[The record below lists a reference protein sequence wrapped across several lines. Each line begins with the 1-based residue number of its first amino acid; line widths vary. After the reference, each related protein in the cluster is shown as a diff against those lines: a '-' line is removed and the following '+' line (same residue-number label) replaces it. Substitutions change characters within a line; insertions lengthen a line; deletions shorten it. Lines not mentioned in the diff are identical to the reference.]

1 VTEIMT
7 LQNVSVHFPVR
18 GALPFLRKGEIQAVS
33 DVSLSIHRGEIF
45 GIVGESGCGKTTL
58 ASAMVGMIKPTGG
71 QVLFE
76 GVDLNRLP
84 RDEFKKMRRR
94 MQMIFQDPFSS
105 LNPRFNVYQIVSE
118 PMLIR
123 GEDDE
128 ETMKAR
134 VVELLE
140 LVGLSSQDLYRY
152 PSDFSGG
159 QRQRLGIARAISLNP
174 SFLVC
179 DEPVSALDVSIH
191 AQILNLLLELQEK
204 FNLTYVFISHNLA
217 DVKKMCDHLAVMYLG
232 KVMEAGNSDKIFANP
247 MHPYTQALIAAILDI
262 DFSEER
268 EIIVLPGDT
277 PSPINPP
284 SGCRFWQRCPKAMRG
299 CREVPPEYVE
309 VEPDHF
315 VACHLVNGFPDQELP
330 EGYDQPMV
338 PREKVPGR

>member
-1 VTEIMT
+1 MTELMT

-18 GALPFLRKGEIQAVS
+18 GALPFLKKGEIQAVS
-33 DVSLSIHRGEIF
+33 NVSLSIHRGEIF

-58 ASAMVGMIKPTGG
+58 ASTMVGMIKPTAG

-76 GVDLNRLP
+76 GVDLNSLP
-84 RDEFKKMRRR
+84 RDEFKKTRRR

-118 PMLIR
+118 PMFIR

-134 VVELLE
+134 VAELLE
-140 LVGLSSQDLYRY
+140 MVGLSAGDMYRY

-159 QRQRLGIARAISLNP
+159 QRQRIGIARAISLNP

-204 FNLTYVFISHNLA
+204 LNLTYVFISHNLA
-217 DVKKMCDHLAVMYLG
+217 DVKKLCDRLAVMYLG
-232 KVMEAGNSDKIFANP
+232 KIMESGDSDKIFAQP
-247 MHPYTQALIAAILDI
+247 LHPYTQALMAAVLDI
-262 DFSEER
+262 NFSEQKET
-268 EIIVLPGDT
+268 EILPGDT

-284 SGCRFWQRCPKAMRG
+284 PGCRFWQRCPKAMRG
-299 CREVPPEYVE
+299 CKAIPPEYVE
-309 VEPDHF
+309 VEQDHF
-315 VACHLVNGFPDQELP
+315 VACRLVNGFPDQDMP
-330 EGYDQPMV
+330 EGYDQPLV
-338 PREKVPGR
+338 RLKTVRGR